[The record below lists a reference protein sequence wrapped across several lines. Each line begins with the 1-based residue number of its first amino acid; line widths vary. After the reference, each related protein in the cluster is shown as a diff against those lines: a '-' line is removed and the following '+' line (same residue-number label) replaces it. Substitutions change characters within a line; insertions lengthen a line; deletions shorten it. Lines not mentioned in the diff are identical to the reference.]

1 MRVAGDSHV
10 GKVRTTNEDSLVLEP
25 TRGLYAVLDGMGG
38 ANAGDVASQT
48 ARDAIREF
56 VHVNRQ
62 LEPHQ
67 HTTQT
72 NQAIFNRFAPPV
84 TANAHKRK
92 HRQLAGEPR
101 R

>member
-1 MRVAGDSHV
+1 MEQG
-10 GKVRTTNEDSLVLEP
+10 
-25 TRGLYAVLDGMGG
+25 
-38 ANAGDVASQT
+38 T
-48 ARDAIREF
+48 AR
-56 VHVNRQ
+56 RQ

-67 HTTQT
+67 HTAQT